1 MPKSKLVHSYE
12 DVLTVSAALV
22 VKAKET
28 MNVVTTSLTTIGLK
42 GDGIV
47 MVSPEDTPESV
58 KHDILA
64 ILAS

>member
-1 MPKSKLVHSYE
+1 MPKSKLAHSYE
-12 DVLTVSAALV
+12 DLLTVAGALV
-22 VKAKET
+22 AKAKET
-28 MNVVTTSLTTIGLK
+28 MSVVVTSLETIGLR
-42 GDGIV
+42 GDGLV